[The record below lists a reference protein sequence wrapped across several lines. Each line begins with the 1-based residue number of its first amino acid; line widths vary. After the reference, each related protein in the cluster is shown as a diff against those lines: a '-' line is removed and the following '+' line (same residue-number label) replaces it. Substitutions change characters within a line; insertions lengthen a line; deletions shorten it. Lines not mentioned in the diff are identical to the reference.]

1 MFVYEEKM
9 FRDNNIETRYHV

>member
-1 MFVYEEKM
+1 MFVYKEKM